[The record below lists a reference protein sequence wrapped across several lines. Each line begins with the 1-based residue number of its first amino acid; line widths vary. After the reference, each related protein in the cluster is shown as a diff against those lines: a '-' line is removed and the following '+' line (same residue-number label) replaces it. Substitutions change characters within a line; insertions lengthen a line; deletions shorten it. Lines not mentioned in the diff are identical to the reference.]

1 MWKDWVG
8 AMISKNDWEAA
19 TRELI
24 AKGRENVGPPP
35 TFEQVE
41 ALSRG
46 ELPDEEAERVREVLS
61 HYPDM
66 LRILAEPFPTDAEG
80 VLTEEQLA
88 ADLAKIR
95 SRITRTPPAPT
106 TLSQRRSSPR
116 VMALA
121 AGIAIA
127 FAIGSLAI
135 WRLTSEPRAT
145 QTKVIFADG
154 VRGGTRG
161 GLEQAPAQLSTATDY
176 KLQLVLRA
184 RGQAPES
191 RIEFF
196 DISAETPRHLWT
208 REHLQQQTDG
218 TYPVDLP
225 TGDLEPGL
233 YRLELFEV
241 GTNESLATYT
251 FRLSKP

>member
-1 MWKDWVG
+1 
-8 AMISKNDWEAA
+8 MISKNEWEAA

-46 ELPDEEAERVREVLS
+46 ELPEAEAERVREVLS

-66 LRILAEPFPTDAEG
+66 LRILAEPFPADGEG
-80 VLTEEQLA
+80 VLTDEQLA

-95 SRITRTPPAPT
+95 SQIRRTPPAATSPIT
-106 TLSQRRSSPR
+106 FSQRRSAPR

-121 AGIAIA
+121 AGFAIA

-135 WRLTSEPRAT
+135 WRWTSEPRT
-145 QTKVIFADG
+145 IQTKVIFADG

-161 GLEQAPAQLSTATDY
+161 GLSQAPAQLSTATDY
-176 KLQLVLRA
+176 KLQLVLSA
-184 RGQAPES
+184 RGAQPES
-191 RIEFF
+191 RVELF
-196 DISAETPRHLWT
+196 DVSGDEPKRLWT
-208 REHLQQQTDG
+208 REHVRQQADG
-218 TYPVDLP
+218 TYPIDLP
-225 TGDLEPGL
+225 AEDLEPGL
-233 YRLELFEV
+233 YRLMLFDAS
-241 GTNESLATYT
+241 GTSEPLASYT
-251 FRLSKP
+251 LRLSRP

>member
-1 MWKDWVG
+1 
-8 AMISKNDWEAA
+8 MISKNEWEAA

-46 ELPDEEAERVREVLS
+46 ELPEAEAERVREVLS

-66 LRILAEPFPTDAEG
+66 LRILAEPFPADAEG

-95 SRITRTPPAPT
+95 SRIRRTPPAAPIPPIT
-106 TLSQRRSSPR
+106 FSQRRSSPR
-116 VMALA
+116 LMALA
-121 AGIAIA
+121 AGFAIA
-127 FAIGSLAI
+127 LAIGSLAI

-154 VRGGTRG
+154 ARGGTRG
-161 GLEQAPAQLSTATDY
+161 GLDQAPAQLSTATDY
-176 KLQLVLRA
+176 KLQLVLSA
-184 RGQAPES
+184 RGPKPEG

-196 DISAETPRHLWT
+196 DVSGDEPKHLWA
-208 REHLQQQTDG
+208 REHVHQQADG
-218 TYPVDLP
+218 TYPIDLP
-225 TGDLEPGL
+225 TDDLEPGL
-233 YRLELFEV
+233 YRLMLFDAS
-241 GTNESLATYT
+241 GTSEPLASYT
-251 FRLSKP
+251 LRLSRP